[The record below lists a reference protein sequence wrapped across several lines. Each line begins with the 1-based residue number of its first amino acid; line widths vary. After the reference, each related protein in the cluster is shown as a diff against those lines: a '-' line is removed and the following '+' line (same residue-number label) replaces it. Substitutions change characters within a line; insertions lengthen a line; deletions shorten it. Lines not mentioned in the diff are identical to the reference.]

1 MDYIIYSDHC
11 DVFHTAVAA
20 ICGAWLH
27 CARVNSAVVPV
38 GDVRIYSGELW
49 TPWYQGD
56 QEVNVEKLINDL
68 EVDEGCKFEIYNDH
82 LGYPTFGI
90 GHLITEDDPEHGQPL
105 GTPITEDRVRE
116 AFEKDVDRVRMDCL
130 KLYPNFTS
138 LPDDAQLIIAN
149 MMFNMGLPRLHG
161 FVKMLDGLKRRDY
174 HAAADELLDS
184 KYAKQVGAR
193 SERVANMI
201 RTGEDSTDF

>member
-20 ICGAWLH
+20 ICGAWLY
-27 CARVNSAVVPV
+27 CAGSHAELVSV
-38 GDVRIYSGELW
+38 GDVRLNSSQLW
-49 TPWYQGD
+49 FARTERVE
-56 QEVNVEKLINDL
+56 EVNVEKLISDL

-105 GTPITEDRVRE
+105 GTPIDEDRVRE

-149 MMFNMGLPRLHG
+149 MMFNMGLPRLSQ
-161 FVKMLDGLKRRDY
+161 FKKMK
-174 HAAADELLDS
+174 AAVEASDWDE
-184 KYAKQVGAR
+184 A
-193 SERVANMI
+193 ANQM
-201 RTGEDSTDF
+201 EDSRWFRQVPNRAQRLIDRMRLLAVPV

>member
-27 CARVNSAVVPV
+27 CARVNTTVVPV
-38 GDVRIYSGELW
+38 GNVRIDSGQLW

-56 QEVNVEKLINDL
+56 KEVNVEKLINDL

-105 GTPITEDRVRE
+105 GTPISGDRVRE

-130 KLYPNFTS
+130 KLYPNFTD

-149 MMFNMGLPRLHG
+149 MMFNMGLPRLSQ
-161 FVKMLDGLKRRDY
+161 FKKMK
-174 HAAADELLDS
+174 AAVDAGDWEEAANQMEQSRWYRQVTNRAERLIERMRLL
-184 KYAKQVGAR
+184 AVP
-193 SERVANMI
+193 V
-201 RTGEDSTDF
+201 

>member
-1 MDYIIYSDHC
+1 M
-11 DVFHTAVAA
+11 
-20 ICGAWLH
+20 
-27 CARVNSAVVPV
+27 
-38 GDVRIYSGELW
+38 
-49 TPWYQGD
+49 
-56 QEVNVEKLINDL
+56 NVEKLINDL

-130 KLYPNFTS
+130 KLYPNFAD

-149 MMFNMGLPRLHG
+149 MMFNMGLPRLSQ
-161 FVKMLDGLKRRDY
+161 FKKMK
-174 HAAADELLDS
+174 AAVDAGDWDE
-184 KYAKQVGAR
+184 A
-193 SERVANMI
+193 ANQM
-201 RTGEDSTDF
+201 EDSRWYRQVPNRAERLIERMRLLAVPV

>member
-27 CARVNSAVVPV
+27 CARVNTTVVPV
-38 GDVRIYSGELW
+38 GNVRIDSGQLW

-105 GTPITEDRVRE
+105 GTPISEDRVRE

-149 MMFNMGLPRLHG
+149 MMFNMGLPRLSQ
-161 FVKMLDGLKRRDY
+161 FKKMK
-174 HAAADELLDS
+174 AAVEAGDWDEAANQMEASRWFRQVPNRAQRLIDRMRLL
-184 KYAKQVGAR
+184 AVP
-193 SERVANMI
+193 V
-201 RTGEDSTDF
+201 

>member
-27 CARVNSAVVPV
+27 CVRVNSAVVPV
-38 GDVRIYSGELW
+38 GDVRVYSGELW
-49 TPWYQGD
+49 TPWYQGN

-149 MMFNMGLPRLHG
+149 MMFNMGLPRLSQ
-161 FVKMLDGLKRRDY
+161 FKKMK
-174 HAAADELLDS
+174 AAVEAGDWDEAANQMEASRWFRQVPNRAQRLIDRMRLL
-184 KYAKQVGAR
+184 AVP
-193 SERVANMI
+193 V
-201 RTGEDSTDF
+201 